1 LAGSLHALIKRQAKT
16 PCAILLAAHIRL
28 LLALADLPSPPALP
42 SRILRIARRYT
53 SSFTPTPT
61 TSPSGAKDLWLARL
75 RAESIHGT
83 ADSAAEAWTSA
94 RRALPTCAEIWLWD
108 AESSWEE
115 FETLLAES
123 MRDAAL
129 REVHQSL
136 LLRVAESMGSDG
148 GLAGTVAERRARV
161 EYIARRCLPNAR
173 VWARTFAV
181 LTSPKTEAEEA
192 EEEEEEQEEEEEEEE
207 EALLRE
213 VYEYWRGTGDVEE
226 ATLAWARWLLLAK
239 RRGEEAMR
247 VISRAR
253 HGPGGDAL
261 ARRWAVIV
269 RQQEA
274 QAEDRDN
281 DTGSAVSAAAG
292 EEADEAGDSGSQG
305 WGA

>member
-1 LAGSLHALIKRQAKT
+1 M
-16 PCAILLAAHIRL
+16 
-28 LLALADLPSPPALP
+28 
-42 SRILRIARRYT
+42 
-53 SSFTPTPT
+53 
-61 TSPSGAKDLWLARL
+61 
-75 RAESIHGT
+75 

-94 RRALPTCAEIWLWD
+94 GRALPTCAEIWLWG

-136 LLRVAESMGSDG
+136 LLRVAESMCSGG

-161 EYIARRCLPNAR
+161 EYIARRCLPSAR

-181 LTSPKTEAEEA
+181 LTSPKTEAEEEK
-192 EEEEEEQEEEEEEEE
+192 EEEEEKDEEEEGD
-207 EALLRE
+207 ALLRE

-226 ATLAWARWLLLAK
+226 ATLAWARWLLDAK

-292 EEADEAGDSGSQG
+292 EEEDEAGDSGSQG